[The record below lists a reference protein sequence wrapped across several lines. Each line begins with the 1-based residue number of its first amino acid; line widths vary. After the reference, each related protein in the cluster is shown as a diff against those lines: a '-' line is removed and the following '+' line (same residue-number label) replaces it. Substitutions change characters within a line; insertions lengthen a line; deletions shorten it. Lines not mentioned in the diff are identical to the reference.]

1 MASEYDI
8 DNGRYD
14 GMLDMLVWLAS
25 WTSWDFGSQGL
36 TRDFSSFHF

>member
-14 GMLDMLVWLAS
+14 GTLDMLVGLFL
-25 WTSWDFGSQGL
+25 DFGSRGL

>member
-14 GMLDMLVWLAS
+14 GTLDMLVWLAS
-25 WTSWDFGSQGL
+25 WTFWISGHGD
-36 TRDFSSFHF
+36 